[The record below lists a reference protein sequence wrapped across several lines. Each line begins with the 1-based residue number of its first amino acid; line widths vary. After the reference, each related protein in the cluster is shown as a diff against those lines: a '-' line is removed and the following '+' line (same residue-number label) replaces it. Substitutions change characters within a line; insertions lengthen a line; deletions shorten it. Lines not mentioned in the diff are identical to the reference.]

1 MQTKRKLELDN
12 KEKLVKKKKKWEQT
26 KSKVSNKLVTKLMTK
41 VK

>member
-12 KEKLVKKKKKWEQT
+12 KEKLVKKWEQT

-41 VK
+41 EK